1 MEELLVHRS
10 TNRRYKCA
18 SLLSV
23 SLSFVTTGRFTSGLQ
38 RSEQACSRQSAPCPA
53 TPSQRAALSRLML
66 KERAGDAAVERVS
79 QASRYFVD
87 ALLSCGQLASH

>member
-38 RSEQACSRQSAPCPA
+38 RSEKARSQQPAPCSA
-53 TPSQRAALSRLML
+53 TPSQRAVNRLML
-66 KERAGDAAVERVS
+66 NERAGDAAFERVS

>member
-10 TNRRYKCA
+10 TNRPYKCA

-23 SLSFVTTGRFTSGLQ
+23 SLESCHNRKVTSGLP
-38 RSEQACSRQSAPCPA
+38 RSEQACSQQSAPCSA
-53 TPSQRAALSRLML
+53 TPSQRAVLSRLML

-79 QASRYFVD
+79 QSSRYFVD